1 LRAAG
6 SGLELG
12 GGARQCTT
20 GVHVEHDPT
29 TRRPGA

>member
-12 GGARQCTT
+12 GGARLRTT
-20 GVHVEHDPT
+20 GVHGEHDRT
-29 TRRPGA
+29 ARRSGA